1 MKKKHFRILSIAIV
15 LVMALGLLAACAD
28 DPPAA
33 TNGGVTPGDGD
44 IEIVIGL
51 TGPLSGPHA
60 QFGINIEH
68 GVMLF
73 VEEFN
78 ARNNGIYIN
87 LISYDD
93 EGDPIMGVTNFERFL
108 DYNVTAVIG
117 SATSGV
123 TMAIV
128 PRAFEYNMPMI
139 TATSTNR
146 YVTIDRNTGD
156 VFTNMF
162 RACFIDPFQGY
173 AMANFAV
180 DYLGAQ
186 TFALLYNNT
195 IDYSIGLMEAFR
207 DQMIARGATGV
218 ATEVFASGAVDFR
231 AQLTNIAAANPDVVF
246 MPEYYESTALA
257 GPQSVEAGLDA
268 ILLGGDGWDGT
279 VDIMPD
285 ASSLEGSFFLTG
297 FTAETDDPMILN
309 FVERFNAR
317 VGMDPNKFGALGY
330 DAALIMISAIERTL
344 AATDHAPD
352 SEAFRLA
359 VIAQL
364 AATDVVGVT
373 GRTVYD
379 QFNNPQKSAIVKVI
393 RDGEARLHDIIDP

>member
-1 MKKKHFRILSIAIV
+1 MKKKHLRVLSLAIV

-28 DPPAA
+28 DTPTVP
-33 TNGGVTPGDGD
+33 GTPGAGD
-44 IEIVIGL
+44 TEIVIGL
-51 TGPLSGPHA
+51 TGPLTGPHA

-78 ARNNGIYIN
+78 NRDNGINIR

-93 EGDPIMGVTNFERFL
+93 EGDPVMGVTNFDRFL

-128 PRAFEYNMPMI
+128 PTAFEYNMPMI

-146 YVTIDRNTGD
+146 YVTIDRNTGN

-246 MPEYYESTALA
+246 MPEYYEAAALA
-257 GPQSVEAGLDA
+257 GPQSVDAGLDA
-268 ILLGGDGWDGT
+268 IMLGGDGWDGT

-285 ASSLEGSFFLTG
+285 TSSLEGSYFLTG
-297 FTAETDDPMILN
+297 FTAETDDPMILS
-309 FVERFNAR
+309 FVDRFNAR
-317 VGMDPNKFGALGY
+317 AGMDPNKFGALGY

-344 AATDHAPD
+344 AATNYAPD

-364 AATDVVGVT
+364 RATDIVGVT